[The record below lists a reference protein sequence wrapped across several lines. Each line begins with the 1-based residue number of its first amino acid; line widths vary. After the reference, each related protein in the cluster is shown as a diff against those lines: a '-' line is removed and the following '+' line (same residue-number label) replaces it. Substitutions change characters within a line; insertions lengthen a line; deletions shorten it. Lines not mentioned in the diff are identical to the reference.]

1 MLPSI
6 FILDLID
13 FRSSPDSSVMKS
25 DYHGRD
31 LLDACHQNPSKRQ
44 DVDVNK
50 AALTHRQDRV
60 KIAVMIPWHLDWY
73 DSAQRPEH
81 GSAKRDAKA
90 LNVFTGHTD
99 HIQVFHLC
107 AFESLVPPAS
117 HPDDSDI
124 PTSSD
129 LLLLKPHLP
138 ARMPSCA
145 KMLKRQTG
153 GSLRDDLL

>member
-1 MLPSI
+1 MNTEAPSETP
-6 FILDLID
+6 
-13 FRSSPDSSVMKS
+13 RQSSCE
-25 DYHGRD
+25 R
-31 LLDACHQNPSKRQ
+31 
-44 DVDVNK
+44 
-50 AALTHRQDRV
+50 
-60 KIAVMIPWHLDWY
+60 
-73 DSAQRPEH
+73 
-81 GSAKRDAKA
+81 
-90 LNVFTGHTD
+90 TD
-99 HIQVFHLC
+99 CIQVFHLY
-107 AFESLVPPAS
+107 ASDSLVPPAS